1 MSSSTTKLRTQ
12 KVGAQNINAV
22 ADVNFTVGAEATN
35 VINVVCQAVDADG
48 NDVDEAVCLP
58 YYLSGDS
65 AGQTIGTAHSSAPAV
80 GTDGLLI
87 PSGGDSSLTGLA
99 MFETDGDL
107 DIDFTDTGT
116 GTVYLCIVL
125 PTGDVAISGAITHA

>member
-22 ADVNFTVGAEATN
+22 ADVNFTVGAEAAN

-48 NDVDEAVCLP
+48 NDVDEQVALP
-58 YYLSGDS
+58 YYLSADGNGDS
-65 AGQTIGTAHSSAPAV
+65 IGTVHSTVPAI
-80 GTDGLLI
+80 GTDGLLV
-87 PSGGDSSLTGLA
+87 PSGGDSGLTGLA
-99 MFETDGDL
+99 VFETDGDL
-107 DIDFTDTGT
+107 DIDFEDTGT
-116 GTVYLCIVL
+116 GTVHLCFVL